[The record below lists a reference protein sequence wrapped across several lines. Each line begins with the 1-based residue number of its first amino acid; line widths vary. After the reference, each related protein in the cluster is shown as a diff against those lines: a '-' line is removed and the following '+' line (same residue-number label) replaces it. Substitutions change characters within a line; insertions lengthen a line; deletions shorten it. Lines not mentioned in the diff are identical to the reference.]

1 MRYGETESEK
11 SAADTFKCRQIVK
24 EILDFGVSEFQK
36 IKIIQLLSLELE
48 DREKMER
55 LSEVTKSLISEKG
68 KNNNKLITSNL
79 GE

>member
-11 SAADTFKCRQIVK
+11 SATDTLKCRQIVK
-24 EILDFGVSEFQK
+24 EILDFGVTEFQK

-48 DREKMER
+48 DRDKMER

-68 KNNNKLITSNL
+68 KKNNKLITSNL